1 MSFRWLSLFI
11 IVMLATSVML
21 AQAPEET
28 PATVAL
34 HLRRTDSENRALFQ
48 SAEPLQ
54 FTLEANF
61 GVVTKDRNPEST
73 KEYPGM
79 VKIADGGRMIEI
91 PVQLSARGHL
101 RRRTCEFI
109 PLRVAFPKSET
120 KGTVFEMPGS
130 ALKLVTHCISTN
142 VYEQY
147 ILKEYLAY
155 RIANILTPRSFR
167 ARLSR
172 VTYVDSVKRKT
183 LTTRYAMFLEDDDD
197 VARRLEGKITER
209 RSILFNQLHPV
220 ALLQMMLFEFM
231 IGNTDYSI
239 SAQHNVRIVD
249 TPVGLIYP
257 IPYDFDV
264 SGFVNTPYGAPDPVL
279 RLQNLSQR
287 LYRGPCRTP
296 EQLAPMLN
304 IFRIKKTEILAAVE
318 SLADLN
324 KTSRSELKNYLNGF
338 FSLIDKP
345 SSVKSYLIDPCL
357 KGGI

>member
-1 MSFRWLSLFI
+1 
-11 IVMLATSVML
+11 
-21 AQAPEET
+21 
-28 PATVAL
+28 
-34 HLRRTDSENRALFQ
+34 
-48 SAEPLQ
+48 
-54 FTLEANF
+54 
-61 GVVTKDRNPEST
+61 
-73 KEYPGM
+73 
-79 VKIADGGRMIEI
+79 
-91 PVQLSARGHL
+91 
-101 RRRTCEFI
+101 
-109 PLRVAFPKSET
+109 
-120 KGTVFEMPGS
+120 
-130 ALKLVTHCISTN
+130 
-142 VYEQY
+142 
-147 ILKEYLAY
+147 
-155 RIANILTPRSFR
+155 
-167 ARLSR
+167 
-172 VTYVDSVKRKT
+172 
-183 LTTRYAMFLEDDDD
+183 
-197 VARRLEGKITER
+197 
-209 RSILFNQLHPV
+209 
-220 ALLQMMLFEFM
+220 MMLFEFM

-239 SAQHNVRIVD
+239 SAQHNVRVVD

-279 RLQNLSQR
+279 RLRNLSQR